1 MKKSGILHAELSKII
16 ALLGHG
22 QTIVIADY
30 GLPVP
35 AGVPMIDLAIRPGV
49 PSFLDVLGTILEEL
63 KVEGYVIA
71 TELQERNPQL
81 ADLVHTL
88 IGQSR
93 TFESHETFKQQ
104 VNDAVAVVRTGEHSA
119 YANVILRSGVVF

>member
-16 ALLGHG
+16 ALMGHG
-22 QTIVIADY
+22 QTLVVADY

-35 AGVPMIDLAIRPGV
+35 RDVPMIDLAVRPGV

-71 TELQERNPQL
+71 TELKDLNPHL
-81 ADLVHTL
+81 AGLVHTL
-88 IGQSR
+88 IGESA
-93 TFESHETFKQQ
+93 TFVPHETFKQQ
-104 VNDAVAVVRTGEHSA
+104 VKEAVTVVRTGEHTP

>member
-35 AGVPMIDLAIRPGV
+35 AGVLMIDLAIRAGV

-63 KVEGYVIA
+63 KVEGYVVA

-81 ADLVHTL
+81 ANLVHTL

-119 YANVILRSGVVF
+119 YANVILRAGVVF